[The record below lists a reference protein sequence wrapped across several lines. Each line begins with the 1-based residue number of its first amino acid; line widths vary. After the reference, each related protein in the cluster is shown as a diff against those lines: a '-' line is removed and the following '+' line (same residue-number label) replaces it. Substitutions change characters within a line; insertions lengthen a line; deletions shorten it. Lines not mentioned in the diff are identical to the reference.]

1 MRLAPLLPLSLSLSG
16 CAASRVSSPSLRP
29 TATSPCGEWQEV
41 LIEPKASTNI
51 ERFRASE
58 VNVVAVTRVGARG
71 HEELVYR
78 VPRRTVSTDTTDLR
92 YEFRGIESFN
102 AAVSVVLVR
111 TTDASNPLLGRR
123 TTVDGRDGRTFHS
136 WTVRATHRMQLAS
149 DSTAVWELVS
159 GINVREP
166 TATEG
171 ARQDITLTLRRGDRR
186 YSVVPMTSRGPVSAA
201 ARQSERRMWRAT
213 GWMVEE
219 NGTPFGVVQINGG
232 SPMGQNDKRAWVP
245 SGLSVA
251 ERQERL
257 AVLMMLLMID
267 SQMPYARQM

>member
-1 MRLAPLLPLSLSLSG
+1 MRLALLLPLSLSLSG
-16 CAASRVSSPSLRP
+16 CAATRVNSPSLRP
-29 TATSPCGEWQEV
+29 TATSPSGEWQEV

-51 ERFRASE
+51 EQFRAPE
-58 VNVVAVTRVGARG
+58 VGVVGVKRLGARG

-78 VPRRTVSTDTTDLR
+78 VPRRTVATDTINLR
-92 YEFRGIESFN
+92 YEFRGLESFS
-102 AAVSVVLVR
+102 AAVSVVLVK

-123 TTVDGRDGRTFHS
+123 TTVDGRDGRNFHS
-136 WTVRATHRMQLAS
+136 WTVQATHRMQLGS
-149 DSTAVWELVS
+149 DSADVWELVS
-159 GINVREP
+159 GIDVREA
-166 TATEG
+166 TGTEG
-171 ARQDITLTLRRGDRR
+171 AKQDITLTLRRGERS

-201 ARQSERRMWRAT
+201 ARQSERRIWRAT

-219 NGTPFGVVQINGG
+219 NGTPFGVVQLNGG
-232 SPMGQNDKRAWVP
+232 SPLGQNDKRAWVP

-257 AVLMMLLMID
+257 AVLMMLLMVD

>member
-1 MRLAPLLPLSLSLSG
+1 MRLALLLPLSLSLSG
-16 CAASRVSSPSLRP
+16 CAPSRVNSPSLRP
-29 TATSPCGEWQEV
+29 TATSPSGEWQEV

-58 VNVVAVTRVGARG
+58 VDVVAVKLVGARG

-78 VPRRTVSTDTTDLR
+78 VPRRTVSTDTTHLR
-92 YEFRGIESFN
+92 YEFRGIESFS
-102 AAVSVVLVR
+102 AAASVLLVR
-111 TTDASNPLLGRR
+111 TMDASNPLLGRR
-123 TTVDGRDGRTFHS
+123 TTVDGRDGRSFHS
-136 WTVRATHRMQLAS
+136 WTVQATHRMQLAS

-159 GINVREP
+159 GIDAREAP
-166 TATEG
+166 LTDGSREE
-171 ARQDITLTLRRGDRR
+171 ITLNLRRGDRS